1 MNVIKLYDSRNV
13 HMEDKLWEAYS
24 YTRIPSGGFRSGF
37 RSFVQ
42 AHEGIVSMS
51 EDGDV
56 EFESEVAMMMFILRW
71 S

>member
-13 HMEDKLWEAYS
+13 HMEDNLWEAYS
-24 YTRIPSGGFRSGF
+24 CISRPNGGF
-37 RSFVQ
+37 RSFVED
-42 AHEGIVSMS
+42 HEGIVLMNQ
-51 EDGDV
+51 DGDV